1 MAFID
6 IILNAPKLLVLLGVW
21 GVIYWL
27 VSLMG
32 NDKTGTDDTPTIV
45 ASVIV
50 VILIFVLGL

>member
-21 GVIYWL
+21 GIIYWL
-27 VSLMG
+27 VSLIG
-32 NDKTGTDDTPTIV
+32 NDKTGTDDTPMIV

-50 VILIFVLGL
+50 VILIFVYGL